1 MRLLASCVM
10 VIALMLGVAASSSLG
25 IMAQEATH
33 ETEASS
39 PLIGAWQ
46 WVNES
51 PDPYDDTYAIFH
63 ADGTYV
69 EVVGPDTVIG
79 SWRMTGERTADA
91 ISFNQDVDPFD
102 FSFNP
107 GTLITRMA
115 VEIDADGDTLT
126 AQFTAEGRATDGT
139 ILFQAG
145 PFTSTGIRLEAE
157 PMVPFGSP
165 VVGTPAA

>member
-1 MRLLASCVM
+1 MRLLASYV
-10 VIALMLGVAASSSLG
+10 VVAALLLGVAVSSSLG
-25 IMAQEATH
+25 TTAQEDTH
-33 ETEASS
+33 DAEASS
-39 PLIGAWQ
+39 LVIGAWQ

-51 PDPYDDTYAIFH
+51 PDPYDDTYGIFH

-115 VEIDADGDTLT
+115 VEIDADGDTLA

-139 ILFQAG
+139 ILFQEG
-145 PFTSTGIRLEAE
+145 PFTAMGTRIEAE
-157 PMVPFGSP
+157 PMVPVGSP
-165 VVGTPAA
+165 VAGTPTS